1 MKKVI
6 RLTESGLISLIKKV
20 IAESTTAQE
29 PVLSKGGFTGGF
41 YFGEGQTKLAPSESQ
56 KAINDIKMF
65 IKSSIPTIQKF
76 HNSPDFKLPQFATFY
91 VGTSS
96 TGGFAVNKQVAQGR
110 MNYLTDLFLK
120 AMASYGIREDVA
132 YKLITQSNKDYQ
144 PSKIDRDFYDPS
156 KIKPKQSE
164 RNGYIVIRPIE
175 TIGMTQDQIGQTGGG
190 LIDASSWLN
199 TFFVDNVDED
209 MILDNMR
216 KIKTYSDITDL
227 DTFLLNSRRG
237 NLESFL
243 NNQLFDD
250 PKIKSSIVS
259 ILNAAARKSGKDNI
273 AKIASNGD
281 IAIIGS
287 DDYGNSILEAKNI
300 RQRRPNF

>member
-1 MKKVI
+1 MKKVV
-6 RLTESGLISLIKKV
+6 RLTESDLVRLIKKV
-20 IAESTTAQE
+20 ITESTTAQE

>member
-6 RLTESGLISLIKKV
+6 RLTESELIHFIKKV
-20 IAESTTAQE
+20 ITEKVAAQE
-29 PVLSKGGFTGGF
+29 PVLSNRGFTGAF
-41 YFGEGQTKLAPSESQ
+41 RFGEGQTKLSPAASQ
-56 KAINDIKMF
+56 ETINAIKSI
-65 IKSSIPTIQKF
+65 IESSIPTIQKF

-96 TGGFAVNKQVAQGR
+96 TGSFEVNKQVAQGR

-120 AMASYGIREDVA
+120 AMASYGIRKDVA
-132 YKLITQSNKDYQ
+132 YKLITQSNKEYQ

-156 KIKPKQSE
+156 KVKPKQSE

-175 TIGMTQDQIGQTGGG
+175 TMGMTQDQIGQTGGG

-199 TFFVDNVDED
+199 TFLVDNVDED
-209 MILDNMR
+209 MILNNMK

-227 DTFLLNSRRG
+227 DTFLLNSRKG

-243 NNQLFDD
+243 NNQLIDD
-250 PKIKSSIVS
+250 PAVKSSIVS
-259 ILNAAARKSGKDNI
+259 ILNNAADKSGKDDI

-281 IAIIGS
+281 ITIIGLDKRS
-287 DDYGNSILEAKNI
+287 MNQG
-300 RQRRPNF
+300 RPNF

>member
-1 MKKVI
+1 MKKVV
-6 RLTESGLISLIKKV
+6 RLTESDLVRLIKKV
-20 IAESTTAQE
+20 ITEGTTAQE
-29 PVLSKGGFTGGF
+29 PVLSNSTVTGAF
-41 YFGEGQTKLAPSESQ
+41 YFSEGQTKLSPKES
-56 KAINDIKMF
+56 KMAMDDIKKD

-76 HNSPDFKLPQFATFY
+76 HNDPNFTLPQFATFY

-96 TGGFAVNKQVAQGR
+96 TGNFKTNRQVAQGR

-156 KIKPKQSE
+156 KIKPNQNE
-164 RNGYIVIRPIE
+164 RNGYFVIKPIQ
-175 TIGMTQDQIGQTGGG
+175 TMGMTQDQIGQTGGN
-190 LIDASSWLN
+190 LIDASSWFN
-199 TFFVDNVDED
+199 TFLVDNVDED

-227 DTFLLNSRRG
+227 DTFLLNSRKG

-243 NNQLFDD
+243 NKQLIDD
-250 PKIKSSIVS
+250 PEVKSSIVT
-259 ILNAAARKSGKDNI
+259 ILNDAARKSGKNNII

-281 IAIIGS
+281 ITIIG
-287 DDYGNSILEAKNI
+287 LENRSI
-300 RQRRPNF
+300 RQGRPNF

>member
-199 TFFVDNVDED
+199 TFFVDNVDEN

>member
-1 MKKVI
+1 MKKVV
-6 RLTESGLISLIKKV
+6 RLTESELIHFIKKV
-20 IAESTTAQE
+20 ITEKVAAQE
-29 PVLSKGGFTGGF
+29 PVLSNREFTGAF
-41 YFGEGQTKLAPSESQ
+41 YFGEGQSKLAPSESQ
-56 KAINDIKMF
+56 KAMNDIKSV

-96 TGGFAVNKQVAQGR
+96 TGNFGVNKQVAQGR

-120 AMASYGIREDVA
+120 VMGSYGIREDVA
-132 YKLITQSNKDYQ
+132 YKLITQSNKEYQ

-156 KIKPKQSE
+156 KVKPKQGE
-164 RNGYIVIRPIE
+164 RNGYIVIKPIE
-175 TIGMTQDQIGQTGGG
+175 TMGMTQDQIGQTGGG

-199 TFFVDNVDED
+199 TFLVDNVDET
-209 MILDNMR
+209 MILNNMK

-227 DTFLLNSRRG
+227 DIFLTNSRKG

-243 NNQLFDD
+243 NDQLMDD
-250 PKIKSSIVS
+250 PAVKSSIVS
-259 ILNAAARKSGKDNI
+259 ILNNAADKSGKDDI

-281 IAIIGS
+281 ITIIGLDKRS
-287 DDYGNSILEAKNI
+287 M
-300 RQRRPNF
+300 RQGRPNF